1 MTEDKMEKEEKRSLF
16 IIILSALALAAV
28 YFLPVGDKIK
38 PFLYLVPYLI
48 AGGETLAEA
57 AKGITEG
64 EIFGEEFL
72 MSAATVGAL
81 LIGEYPEAVF
91 VMLFFRVGEFFED
104 VATEK
109 SRKSITS
116 LVDLRS
122 ETVSVER
129 DGKTVRILPEDVI
142 VGEIMTVSPGEKIA
156 LDGVVT
162 EGVSSIDTS
171 ALTGESVPRDV
182 AAGDTVLG
190 GTVNE
195 SGLLKIRVT
204 KPYSE
209 STASKMLRLIE
220 SSAENKS
227 RSEGFITRFAK
238 YYTPAVVFSALAV
251 AVIPPLF
258 MGGWTK
264 WIYRALNFLVISC
277 PCALVISV
285 PLAFFAG
292 IGKASRAGI
301 LVKGS
306 NYLERLADAE
316 IFVFDK
322 TGTLTEGRF
331 SVNGIYPEG
340 LTESGLLERAAYC
353 ESASGHPAA
362 RAIAAA
368 YGKDIPR
375 VAAVTELA
383 GYGVR
388 AEKDGTATYCG
399 NAKLMKKIGLSV
411 PEDNA
416 GTAIYVAEER
426 DGEAKYLGRITVS
439 DTVKKDSG
447 KAISDLRTLGAKRVV
462 MLTGDTAKTAEAV
475 GKELGIDLVRSD
487 LLPADKVSEVERLMK
502 EKSGALVFTG
512 DGMNDAPVLARA
524 DVGVAMGALG
534 SDAAIEAADAVIMDD
549 CMARMS
555 EAVRIAKHT
564 VARARQNVVFSIGVK
579 LVILILSV
587 FGLCPMALAVF
598 ADVGVMVLAVLNA
611 VR

>member
-1 MTEDKMEKEEKRSLF
+1 MEKEEKRSLF

-28 YFLPVGDKIK
+28 YFLPTGDKIK
-38 PFLYLVPYLI
+38 PFLYLIPYLI

-72 MSAATVGAL
+72 MSTATVGAL

-142 VGEIMTVSPGEKIA
+142 VGEIMTVSPGDKIA

-292 IGKASRAGI
+292 IGKASRAGV

-340 LTESGLLERAAYC
+340 LTEPGLLERAAYC

-368 YGKDIPR
+368 YGKDIPK

-549 CMARMS
+549 CMARMP

-579 LVILILSV
+579 LAILILSV